1 MHEHWIFEAKD
12 YIDSYLDDP
21 VDVAIILGSGLGS
34 FTDHMKELKE
44 IPYEEIPHFPTSTV
58 EGHEGKLIV
67 GKVGDKNV
75 LIMKGRTHYY
85 EGHDTSLITIP
96 IRVFSSLSIKT
107 LIITNACG
115 GIRDD
120 LTPGS
125 LCALE
130 DHISFFAPSP
140 LRGKNLSD
148 FGPRFPDMSDV
159 YSSRLREH
167 AIKCAKELDI
177 DLKTGIYAFF
187 AGPQFE
193 TPAEIRAFRTLGADI
208 VGMSTIPE
216 AIVAKHCGMETLAI
230 SLITNRAAGLSK
242 STLSHEDVQ
251 KTAGKV
257 QKDFVSL
264 LKNIIE
270 TL

>member
-1 MHEHWIFEAKD
+1 
-12 YIDSYLDDP
+12 
-21 VDVAIILGSGLGS
+21 
-34 FTDHMKELKE
+34 MKELKE

-67 GKVGDKNV
+67 GKIGDKNV

-193 TPAEIRAFRTLGADI
+193 TPAEIRAFRTLGADV

-242 STLSHEDVQ
+242 NTLSHEDVQ
-251 KTAGKV
+251 KTASKV

>member
-1 MHEHWIFEAKD
+1 
-12 YIDSYLDDP
+12 
-21 VDVAIILGSGLGS
+21 
-34 FTDHMKELKE
+34 
-44 IPYEEIPHFPTSTV
+44 
-58 EGHEGKLIV
+58 
-67 GKVGDKNV
+67 
-75 LIMKGRTHYY
+75 
-85 EGHDTSLITIP
+85 
-96 IRVFSSLSIKT
+96 
-107 LIITNACG
+107 
-115 GIRDD
+115 
-120 LTPGS
+120 
-125 LCALE
+125 
-130 DHISFFAPSP
+130 
-140 LRGKNLSD
+140 
-148 FGPRFPDMSDV
+148 MSDV

-193 TPAEIRAFRTLGADI
+193 TPAEIRAFRTLGADV

-242 STLSHEDVQ
+242 NTLSHEDVQ
-251 KTAGKV
+251 KTASKV